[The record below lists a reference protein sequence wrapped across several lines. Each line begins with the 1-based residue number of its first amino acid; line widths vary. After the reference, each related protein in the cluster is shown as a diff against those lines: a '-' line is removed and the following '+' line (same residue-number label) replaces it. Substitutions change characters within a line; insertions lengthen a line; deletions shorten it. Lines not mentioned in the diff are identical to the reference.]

1 MYKNAF
7 KKEKVKKDVKSD
19 MNDDEQKEYLQGKQ
33 QEVEAAIINLAAIAN
48 QNKLRP
54 PPIF

>member
-1 MYKNAF
+1 MYKKAF

-48 QNKLRP
+48 QYKLRP
-54 PPIF
+54 SPIF